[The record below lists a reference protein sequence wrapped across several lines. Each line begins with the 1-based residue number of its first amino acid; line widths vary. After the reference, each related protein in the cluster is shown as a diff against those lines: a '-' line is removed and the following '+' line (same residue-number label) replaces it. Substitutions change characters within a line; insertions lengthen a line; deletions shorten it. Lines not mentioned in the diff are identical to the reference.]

1 MSRSYDIPGAG
12 SATNQPPEAS
22 RSIEEALLDTPA
34 EGATVDWLL
43 RHLSDRSPEI
53 LFLAFTPV
61 AVIPATSPL
70 AGAVLLVIAIPLIF
84 HRRAFPVP
92 AFLSRK
98 KLSRAQILRAFMI
111 SELLLRRYEA
121 FALVHPHPPSRHHTR
136 LTGVLVAT
144 LSSALLVPIP
154 FSNVLP
160 GLTIGT
166 VAVASL
172 EQDGRLFLVGSF
184 LTAISLLLVLLEAL
198 VGYHLIGALS

>member
-1 MSRSYDIPGAG
+1 MSQTSDIPGAEP
-12 SATNQPPEAS
+12 ALDLLPEAS
-22 RSIEEALLDTPA
+22 RFIEEALLDTPA
-34 EGATVDWLL
+34 EGATIDWLL
-43 RHLSDRSPEI
+43 SHLFNRSPEF
-53 LFLAFTPV
+53 LLLAFTPV
-61 AVIPATSPL
+61 AVIPATSTL
-70 AGAVLLVIAIPLIF
+70 AGAVLLVVAIPLIF
-84 HRRAFPVP
+84 HRRGFPVP
-92 AFLSRK
+92 AFLARK
-98 KLSRAQILRAFMI
+98 KLTRAQILQAFRI

-166 VAVASL
+166 VAIASL

-198 VGYHLIGALS
+198 VGYHLLGALS